1 MEDEN
6 KTLKYGIYLGVL
18 VLILSVC
25 WWLLAEPDV
34 RDQRDRATDVE
45 RSLDNVGREQQ
56 TAADAVE
63 RIERGISDSIER
75 ADEIERGIGEAESAI
90 SADAERRGECERI
103 IEDSERRLAESQRI
117 IQAVRERARQN

>member
-1 MEDEN
+1 MDVN
-6 KTLKYGIYLGVL
+6 KVIKYVACFVVVML
-18 VLILSVC
+18 VLAVC
-25 WWLLAEPDV
+25 WFLFREPDV
-34 RDQRDRATDVE
+34 RDQRDRAADVE
-45 RSLDNVGREQQ
+45 RSLDDARREQQ

-103 IEDSERRLAESQRI
+103 ITDSESRIAESQRI
-117 IQAVRERARQN
+117 IQSIRARARQN